1 VSATANV
8 AEIRRFGRS
17 FTQRIGA
24 LDDHFLGRRRTLGEA
39 RLLFEI
45 GKQGAAVGELRDRLG
60 LDSGYTSR
68 LLRRLEADGLVR
80 TVPDPDDG
88 RRRRAELTPAGLEEW
103 EVLDSLSDERVTALV
118 APLGARRTAELAAI
132 LDRAGLLLA
141 AAAVRFDVVDA
152 RRPAARAA
160 MDAYFAE
167 LDERF
172 PHGFDPGDATTHDAE
187 TFDPPGGAFVL
198 VHDTSD
204 TIGCGGLLTSAP
216 GVGEIKRMWIAPRW
230 RGVGLAGRLLAD
242 LEERSRAIG
251 HHTVRLDTNSTLT
264 DAIAMYEGAGY
275 RPIDRYNDNP
285 YAERWFEKSL
295 RP

>member
-1 VSATANV
+1 MSSSPGVTD
-8 AEIRRFGRS
+8 IRRFSRS

-24 LDDHFLGRRRTLGEA
+24 LDDHFLGRDRTLGEA

-45 GKQGAAVGELRDRLG
+45 GREGSSIGELRDRLG

-80 TVPDPDDG
+80 TAPDPDDG
-88 RRRRAELTPAGLEEW
+88 RRRRVELTSAGLIEW
-103 EVLDSLSDERVTALV
+103 ELLDSLSDDQVASLT
-118 APLGARRTAELAAI
+118 APLGERRTAELAS
-132 LDRAGLLLA
+132 LLTRAGRLLA
-141 AAAVRFDVVDA
+141 AAAVRFDAVDA
-152 RRPAARAA
+152 RRPEARAA

-172 PHGFDPGDATTHDAE
+172 PTGFDPGDATTHDAE

-198 VHDTSD
+198 VRESGEP
-204 TIGCGGLLTSAP
+204 IGCGGLLTMEP
-216 GVGEIKRMWIAPRW
+216 GVGEIKRMWIAPEW
-230 RGVGLAGRLLAD
+230 RGLGLAGRLLAD
-242 LEERSRAIG
+242 LEGRSRTIG

-264 DAIAMYEGAGY
+264 DAIAMYERAGY
-275 RPIDRYNDNP
+275 TAIGRYNDNP

-295 RP
+295 RE